1 MLFTPLTR
9 AYQNIPSSWH
19 PYVGFFGFL
28 PFIILDWGP
37 CIIPGPTTPL
47 LIVYPGCTS
56 RGQPE
61 DLKPPSYHRILQCLP
76 MRLLI
81 PIPCSL
87 ADPDH
92 LSRLRLA
99 LHAEIQEFM
108 LKTYS
113 PNTTLAYS
121 THRRSYL
128 AFCSVLGIPPVPA
141 DPVGLCLYAAI
152 LARTLK
158 YTSIKQYMNIF
169 RILHLEWGLP
179 NPLANNYQ
187 LSCVLRGIRRHIGDR
202 PHRKT
207 PLTPQLLLQ
216 FLTCLDLSGLA
227 DCALWAAMLLAFYGL
242 LQIGSMLCGSLQCDH
257 SRHVTLADV
266 QLHCRCPAAHC
277 PSDKNNTICR
287 AHACHP
293 LPRVPGNVLCPSQA
307 LTLYLQR
314 ATLPSPL
321 GESPLPLFVTSP
333 SGKPLTAPAFA
344 SRVWDLAHLTGNV
357 DSALGGHSF
366 RRCGACLAYQLGI
379 PVDTIRSLGDWASNA
394 YTAYVLPERPLVAN
408 AILRMV
414 KNNSWHFS
422 VTTPTIYLLVG
433 QWDNKHISCQ

>member
-1 MLFTPLTR
+1 
-9 AYQNIPSSWH
+9 
-19 PYVGFFGFL
+19 
-28 PFIILDWGP
+28 
-37 CIIPGPTTPL
+37 
-47 LIVYPGCTS
+47 
-56 RGQPE
+56 
-61 DLKPPSYHRILQCLP
+61 

-92 LSRLRLA
+92 VSRLCLA
-99 LHAEIQEFM
+99 LHAEIEEFM

-113 PNTTLAYS
+113 PNTTRAYS

-128 AFCSVLGIPPVPA
+128 AFCSVLGIPPVPV
-141 DPVGLCLYAAI
+141 DPVGLCLYAAV

-158 YTSIKQYMNIF
+158 YTSIKQYMNVV
-169 RILHLEWGLP
+169 RSLHLEWGLP

-202 PHRKT
+202 PHRKS

-216 FLTCLDLSGLA
+216 FLSCLHLSGLA

-242 LQIGSMLCGSLQCDH
+242 LRIGSMLCSSLQCEH

-266 QLHCRCPAAHC
+266 QLHCKGIDITVRVT
-277 PSDKNNTICR
+277 KTIQFAECM
-287 AHACHP
+287 HVIP

-307 LTLYLQR
+307 LILYLQR
-314 ATLPSPL
+314 ATLPRPL

-333 SGKPLTAPAFA
+333 SGKPLTAQAFA
-344 SRVWDLAHLTGNV
+344 SRVRNLAHLTGNA

-366 RRCGACLAYQLGI
+366 RRGGACLAYQLGI

-394 YTAYVLPERPLVAN
+394 YTAYRA
-408 AILRMV
+408 
-414 KNNSWHFS
+414 
-422 VTTPTIYLLVG
+422 TPC
-433 QWDNKHISCQ
+433 S

>member
-1 MLFTPLTR
+1 MFTVTISVLFTPLTR
-9 AYQNIPSSWH
+9 AYQNTPSSWH
-19 PYVGFFGFL
+19 PYVGFSGFL
-28 PFIILDWGP
+28 PFLIFYWGP

-87 ADPDH
+87 VDPDH
-92 LSRLRLA
+92 VSRLCLA

-113 PNTTLAYS
+113 PNTTRAYS

-128 AFCSVLGIPPVPA
+128 AFCSVLGIPPVHG
-141 DPVGLCLYAAI
+141 DPVGVCLYAAV

-158 YTSIKQYMNIF
+158 YTSIKQYMNIV

-179 NPLANNYQ
+179 YPLANNYQ

-216 FLTCLDLSGLA
+216 FLSWLDLSGLA

-242 LQIGSMLCGSLQCDH
+242 LRIGSMLCGSLQCDN

-266 QLHCRCPAAHC
+266 QLHCEGIHITVRVT
-277 PSDKNNTICR
+277 KTIQFAER
-287 AHACHP
+287 TLVIP
-293 LPRVPGNVLCPSQA
+293 LPRVPGHVLCPSKA

-314 ATLPSPL
+314 ATLPRPL

-333 SGKPLTAPAFA
+333 SGKPPDCPGLRQSRAAPGPPYRQRGLSTRKALFQA
-344 SRVWDLAHLTGNV
+344 GRHL
-357 DSALGGHSF
+357 
-366 RRCGACLAYQLGI
+366 LGI
-379 PVDTIRSLGDWASNA
+379 PAGYPSGHHPLLGRLGFQCIHCLRAARATPCSL
-394 YTAYVLPERPLVAN
+394 R
-408 AILRMV
+408 
-414 KNNSWHFS
+414 
-422 VTTPTIYLLVG
+422 
-433 QWDNKHISCQ
+433 HITYG

>member
-1 MLFTPLTR
+1 MFTATISVLFTPLTR
-9 AYQNIPSSWH
+9 ANQNIPWSWH
-19 PYVGFFGFL
+19 PCVGFSGFL
-28 PFIILDWGP
+28 PFIIFDWGP

-92 LSRLRLA
+92 VSRLRLA

-113 PNTTLAYS
+113 PNTTQAYS

-128 AFCSVLGIPPVPA
+128 TFCSVLGIPPVPA
-141 DPVGLCLYAAI
+141 DPVGLCMYAAV
-152 LARTLK
+152 LARILK
-158 YTSIKQYMNIF
+158 YTSIKQYMNIV

-187 LSCVLRGIRRHIGDR
+187 LSCVLGGIRRHIGDR

-207 PLTPQLLLQ
+207 PLTTQLLLQ
-216 FLTCLDLSGLA
+216 FLSCLDLSGPA

-242 LQIGSMLCGSLQCDH
+242 LRIGSMLCGSLQCDH

-266 QLHCRCPAAHC
+266 QLHCEGI
-277 PSDKNNTICR
+277 DITVQVTKTIQFAER
-287 AHACHP
+287 TLVIP
-293 LPRVPGNVLCPSQA
+293 LLRVPGNVLCPFQA

-314 ATLPSPL
+314 ATLPRPL

-333 SGKPLTAPAFA
+333 SGKPLTALAFA
-344 SRVWDLAHLTGNV
+344 SRVRDLAHLTGNA
-357 DSALGGHSF
+357 DSGGAAPAWHTSWVSQWTPS
-366 RRCGACLAYQLGI
+366 A
-379 PVDTIRSLGDWASNA
+379 PWA
-394 YTAYVLPERPLVAN
+394 TGLPMHTLLTCCQSDPL
-408 AILRMV
+408 
-414 KNNSWHFS
+414 
-422 VTTPTIYLLVG
+422 
-433 QWDNKHISCQ
+433 